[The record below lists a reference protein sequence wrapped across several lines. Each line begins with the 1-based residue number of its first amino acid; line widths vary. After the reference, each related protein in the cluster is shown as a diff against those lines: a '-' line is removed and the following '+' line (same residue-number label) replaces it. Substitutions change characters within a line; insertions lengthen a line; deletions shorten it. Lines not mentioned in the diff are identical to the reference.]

1 MDCRYAKIVT
11 LLGAH
16 LIHSI
21 SSETL
26 FCIDHHLLCDDELQM
41 TLRARVGRNV
51 DGRDEKLFDKVVQ
64 LRRNFEKEQ
73 KAHQG

>member
-1 MDCRYAKIVT
+1 
-11 LLGAH
+11 
-16 LIHSI
+16 
-21 SSETL
+21 
-26 FCIDHHLLCDDELQM
+26 M

-73 KAHQG
+73 KAHQSSLG